1 MQWLLNFNQSFYYT
15 RLAYPQNFIIFGS
28 QKLKIWFK
36 QVCMHSKT
44 HLKFQ
49 FNSSIN
55 STTSA
60 HIIFFLNTT
69 LHYESNK
76 IGTTQFGST
85 KQEIQKYQI
94 SIQNCIFELA
104 LWTTQSLTCGTW
116 PSADP
121 TGQRQRSR
129 GGAFDGATVVLL
141 ADGEDSGETTA
152 PASSYRR
159 YAPNEL
165 PISAYRRC

>member
-1 MQWLLNFNQSFYYT
+1 
-15 RLAYPQNFIIFGS
+15 
-28 QKLKIWFK
+28 
-36 QVCMHSKT
+36 MHSKT

-76 IGTTQFGST
+76 IGITVFGST
-85 KQEIQKYQI
+85 HLKIQKSQI

-104 LWTTQSLTCGTW
+104 LRMHSHCRVGLGYQ
-116 PSADP
+116 P
-121 TGQRQRSR
+121 TPPVSDRENR
-129 GGAFDGATVVLL
+129 GGGFNGAAMVEL
-141 ADGEDSGETTA
+141 ADGDSSGDTEDT
-152 PASSYRR
+152 
-159 YAPNEL
+159 YA
-165 PISAYRRC
+165 IYVMR

>member
-1 MQWLLNFNQSFYYT
+1 MQWLSNFNQSLYYT

-76 IGTTQFGST
+76 IGIIVFGST
-85 KQEIQKYQI
+85 HLKIQKSQI
-94 SIQNCIFELA
+94 SIQNWYF
-104 LWTTQSLTCGTW
+104 WTSPMNNSHCRVGPGCQLT
-116 PSADP
+116 PPVS
-121 TGQRQRSR
+121 
-129 GGAFDGATVVLL
+129 
-141 ADGEDSGETTA
+141 DSKIGETHVMARRRWNSPTVTPPVNWTA
-152 PASSYRR
+152 PAWSPWWGGSMG
-159 YAPNEL
+159 AT
-165 PISAYRRC
+165 IVT